1 MLVYEKC
8 WKSGWDYYE
17 RTRDSETKE
26 VRVRKIDPVWEF
38 FEKDPTGEFQYVID
52 NNVNLSQKLFYN
64 SKDAK
69 EYKGFM
75 DSVNRE
81 IYSNQQ
87 PEYRHIR
94 ENYFQ
99 SKADVDMRIWFF
111 DIEVINQGKYNN
123 NHIVSVRKKV

>member
-1 MLVYEKC
+1 MEVYEKC

-17 RTRDSETKE
+17 RVRDSVTKD
-26 VRVRKIDPVWEF
+26 VHIRKIDPVWEF
-38 FEKDPTGEFQYVID
+38 FEKDPSGEYNYVID
-52 NNVNLSQKLFYN
+52 NKVKLSQKLFTN

-75 DSVNRE
+75 ESVGRE

-94 ENYFQ
+94 ENYLH
-99 SKADVDMRIWFF
+99 SEHDVDMRIWFF
-111 DIEVINQGKYNN
+111 DIEVINQGKFSNN
-123 NHIVSVRKKV
+123 WKVKVRKKV